1 MKAPTPRTYQ
11 SYRSTFANTPAPFAF
26 VDLDLL
32 EANIAQVLSYSG
44 DKPVRLG
51 SKSIRCV
58 AIMKRIMA
66 TDPRFRGVLCF
77 TAAEALWLFEQG
89 FKDLLVAYPTW
100 NPAQLRAVA
109 EHSHEAP
116 EITLMADCME
126 HLDHYERA
134 AREVGGIIRVCLD
147 LDMGTSHLGLHFG
160 ALRTT
165 LREPDDLLVLG
176 KRVLAS
182 PHLELDGLMG
192 YEGQIAGTADAVPG
206 QRAMN
211 LMKRALKRASSS
223 EVVERRAALARAIE
237 ALDAPLRFINAGGSG
252 SLKLNATEDAVTEVT
267 AGSAFY
273 GPLLFGHHADYTYYP
288 AAGFAIPI
296 VRRPA
301 PDVFTCL
308 GGGYTSSGA
317 GGAETLPR
325 PHLPAGAKLT
335 PFEGAGEVQTP
346 IKYRGEE
353 TLSLGDPIFMRH
365 AKAGELCE
373 RFDRLHLCRGEQVV
387 EEVLTY
393 RGQGQ
398 CFL

>member
-1 MKAPTPRTYQ
+1 MKTPHTRTYQ
-11 SYRSTFANTPAPFAF
+11 NYRKTFAKIAAPFAF

-32 EANIAQVLSYSG
+32 DANIAQVLSYSG

-51 SKSIRCV
+51 SKSIRC
-58 AIMKRIMA
+58 APIMRKILA
-66 TDPRFRGVLCF
+66 ADPRFRGVLCF

-89 FKDLLVAYPTW
+89 FNNLLVAYPTW
-100 NPAQLRAVA
+100 DMAQLEAVA
-109 EHSHEAP
+109 RHTTETP
-116 EITLMADCME
+116 EITLMADCEE
-126 HLDHYERA
+126 HLARYELA
-134 AREVGGIIRVCLD
+134 ASQAGHIIRVCLD
-147 LDMGTSHLGLHFG
+147 LDMGTNHLGLHFG

-165 LREPDDLLVLG
+165 LRDPNAVIDLARRILD
-176 KRVLAS
+176 S

-211 LMKRALKRASSS
+211 LVKRALKRLSSA
-223 EVVERRAALARAIE
+223 EVVDRRAMLVQAIE
-237 ALDAPLRFINAGGSG
+237 ALGCPLRFVNAGGSG
-252 SLKLNATEDAVTEVT
+252 SLELNAGEEVVTEVT

-273 GPLLFGHHADYTYYP
+273 GPILFGHHADYTYYP

-296 VRRPA
+296 VRQPA
-301 PDVFTCL
+301 PDIFTCL

-317 GGAETLPR
+317 GGPETLPR
-325 PHLPAGAKLT
+325 PHLPEGAKLT

-353 TLSLGDPIFMRH
+353 RLSLGDPIFMRH

-373 RFDRLHLCRGEQVV
+373 RFERLYLCRDEEVV
-387 EEVLTY
+387 EEALTY